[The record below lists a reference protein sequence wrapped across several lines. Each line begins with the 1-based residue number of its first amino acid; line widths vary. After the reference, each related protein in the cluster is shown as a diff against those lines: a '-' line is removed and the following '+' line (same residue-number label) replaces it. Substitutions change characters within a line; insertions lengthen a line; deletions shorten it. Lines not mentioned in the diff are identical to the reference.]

1 MNLRRNKKKIKINK
15 KTYAQTIKGK
25 MGKYYEAKPFKILA
39 KRKKDSYREI
49 LGVINKKNEN
59 FKIKKTKQN
68 KKTQTVTGE

>member
-1 MNLRRNKKKIKINK
+1 
-15 KTYAQTIKGK
+15 

-49 LGVINKKNEN
+49 LGVTNKKNEN